1 MAMIYLCTTAGST
14 AFQTV
19 ARALCR
25 RADSLGWSNTS
36 TQSSSEGRHQ
46 KGNCSRR
53 RSLSPGAGSSV
64 ASTPD
69 GFVRLWGGLPQAR
82 RTERRPP
89 TKALSLL
96 YLLVVEL
103 QSRVCRG
110 ARPANFTF
118 PRSTAVRGERPG
130 HLKLAGCRGIGSH
143 ERGVPSGS
151 QRRRQCTPEAPWKLS
166 LKREAVAFRLPFRT
180 SGDRFTSPILL
191 HARR

>member
-1 MAMIYLCTTAGST
+1 MLREAAVHARDQLIQRLKSIGQVDEPTA
-14 AFQTV
+14 
-19 ARALCR
+19 
-25 RADSLGWSNTS
+25 LGGRDTS

-69 GFVRLWGGLPQAR
+69 GFVRLWGGLPEAR

-118 PRSTAVRGERPG
+118 SWSTAVRGERPG
-130 HLKLAGCRGIGSH
+130 HLKLAGCRGLEATSEVFLPGAS
-143 ERGVPSGS
+143 EGANAPPGPRRLSRRG
-151 QRRRQCTPEAPWKLS
+151 
-166 LKREAVAFRLPFRT
+166 RL
-180 SGDRFTSPILL
+180 
-191 HARR
+191 